1 MSWSSALSRFWSSL
15 GSHHTRQLPD
25 QGDNKEAAGRSLKE
39 AWCAHPAGLERR
51 EQTACDHTANL
62 MQSPRELHTASHQ
75 PQHHLDSAKSMS
87 PNRGSQRHTVF
98 KSRTSDLRCSTCRA
112 ASCPQLGATLPG
124 KSAPRSVGHRR
135 RGVQAGYHAQ
145 DSQESAK
152 ISHQPIKHGCDNSQ
166 NKPNPTV
173 K

>member
-87 PNRGSQRHTVF
+87 PNRGSQRHTVV
-98 KSRTSDLRCSTCRA
+98 KSRTSDLRCSSAGLQA
-112 ASCPQLGATLPG
+112 APSWEPLCLGSRHREAWDTDGGGSKLGIMLRTLRNLP
-124 KSAPRSVGHRR
+124 KYPISQSNT
-135 RGVQAGYHAQ
+135 GVTTLRT
-145 DSQESAK
+145 SLT
-152 ISHQPIKHGCDNSQ
+152 PL
-166 NKPNPTV
+166 
-173 K
+173 